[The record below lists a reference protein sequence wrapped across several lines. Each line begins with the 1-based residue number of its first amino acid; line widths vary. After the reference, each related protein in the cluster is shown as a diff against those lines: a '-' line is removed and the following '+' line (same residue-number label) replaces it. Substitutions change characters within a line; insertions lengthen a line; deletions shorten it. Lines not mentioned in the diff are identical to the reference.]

1 MRKKWFLVLPVV
13 LLVVFLIAAMPT
25 AAAPKHDGC
34 SVIYVVQPGDTMYSI
49 ARRYGVSMWAI
60 AEANGIVNPNFIYV
74 GQRLIIPVC
83 PPAPGGTVHVVQP
96 GETLTQISA
105 RYGVSVWAIAEANG
119 LTNINYI
126 YVGQRLVIPGT
137 APAPGPAPTAAPSG
151 PTTFPGPWQ
160 GEYFDNVGLTG
171 SAFTTRED
179 AAVSFNWGWGPPAGA
194 MPVNYFSV
202 RWTGTF
208 NFSEGTYRFYAKVD
222 DGVRVYVD
230 GTEVINGWR
239 EGGLRTYKADRA
251 MSAGDHEVKVEYYD
265 TIQVAAIYVWWEKVS
280 GPTVTPGPSP
290 TPTSGAAAPT
300 TGWQAEFFNNENL
313 EGDPVVTR
321 VDPWIG
327 FEWEGDGPAPGVWAD
342 GFSARWTTTMHL
354 DADHYRFCTMSDDGS
369 RIWVNGELVLDE
381 WHANNGIAY
390 CGTYYATTGDYEVV
404 VEYYEHGGKAL
415 IYMWWEPH

>member
-25 AAAPKHDGC
+25 AAAPKRDGC

-105 RYGVSVWAIAEANG
+105 RYGVSVWAIADANG

-160 GEYFDNVGLTG
+160 GE
-171 SAFTTRED
+171 
-179 AAVSFNWGWGPPAGA
+179 
-194 MPVNYFSV
+194 
-202 RWTGTF
+202 
-208 NFSEGTYRFYAKVD
+208 
-222 DGVRVYVD
+222 
-230 GTEVINGWR
+230 
-239 EGGLRTYKADRA
+239 
-251 MSAGDHEVKVEYYD
+251 
-265 TIQVAAIYVWWEKVS
+265 
-280 GPTVTPGPSP
+280 
-290 TPTSGAAAPT
+290 
-300 TGWQAEFFNNENL
+300 
-313 EGDPVVTR
+313 
-321 VDPWIG
+321 
-327 FEWEGDGPAPGVWAD
+327 
-342 GFSARWTTTMHL
+342 
-354 DADHYRFCTMSDDGS
+354 
-369 RIWVNGELVLDE
+369 
-381 WHANNGIAY
+381 
-390 CGTYYATTGDYEVV
+390 
-404 VEYYEHGGKAL
+404 
-415 IYMWWEPH
+415 